1 VGSLPCD
8 ELRMLL
14 FESLRAGA
22 LDTRDGAAY
31 SVASAFRSELVYVKA
46 NEEAASPTFGAVHV
60 RLQVAL
66 VSPRV
71 TASSGQLQ
79 TKCRDVLCMLDQY
92 FGFRKHHELDKEPLA
107 TRVLT
112 APKVLVMDIGRGG
125 QNPRLWDRC
134 EFTPTL
140 NLTKFIHKSTAQ
152 QKQDGGSSYIYKMH
166 SVILARD
173 EPGCEAI
180 TRVSGDEHEEI
191 WSTFQNEE
199 VLEASSEAAYSEQ
212 TQARV
217 VSLVYVAAEF
227 ETTAWKVKA
236 ELGSQCS

>member
-1 VGSLPCD
+1 MRPCDLACGALLHVLFHITPFVEDMKRLDVNGVAGHLDRGVLSSTQVAMNAYAAANRSDAMLPFFDGVLGAMRKRWPEDGVGSLPCD

-92 FGFRKHHELDKEPLA
+92 FGFRNHA
-107 TRVLT
+107 
-112 APKVLVMDIGRGG
+112 
-125 QNPRLWDRC
+125 
-134 EFTPTL
+134 
-140 NLTKFIHKSTAQ
+140 
-152 QKQDGGSSYIYKMH
+152 
-166 SVILARD
+166 
-173 EPGCEAI
+173 
-180 TRVSGDEHEEI
+180 
-191 WSTFQNEE
+191 
-199 VLEASSEAAYSEQ
+199 
-212 TQARV
+212 
-217 VSLVYVAAEF
+217 
-227 ETTAWKVKA
+227 
-236 ELGSQCS
+236 